1 MTDHQVAMLLVDLA
15 LIIALAGAAGFIA
28 RKLGQPAVIGE
39 IVAGIAVGPTLFSGA
54 LTRTLFP
61 SDIRPFLSALANLGL
76 ALFMF
81 LVGMGIEHTGARGT
95 RRATATVAIGS
106 AALPFGLGAAL
117 AVYLAGHHQPT
128 SHTGF
133 VLFIGVTLS
142 ITAFPVLARI
152 IAERNLTRTTVGTIA
167 LSAAAVC
174 DVVAWTMLAFVQAL
188 SAQNF
193 QAHWQT
199 LLLIPFVAVMFGVVR
214 PLLKRL
220 LTGSTPPAATVTVI
234 FIGTL
239 AAAAATQLMGL
250 HLVFGAFLFGLI
262 MPKTQAGDVRETI
275 TRPIEFATKLL
286 LPVYFVIT
294 GFNVDLSRLGFTGI
308 TDLCLIV
315 VLAILGKCAGAYA
328 GARAGGMPTEQ
339 SAVIATLMNTRGL
352 TELIALGIGLQAGLL
367 DQQLYG
373 AMVLM
378 AIITTAMAGPML
390 TLIARRTRQSGLDAF
405 GELDLARTAKSA
417 S

>member
-1 MTDHQVAMLLVDLA
+1 MLLADLA
-15 LIIALAGAAGFIA
+15 LIIALGGAAGFLA

-39 IVAGIAVGPTLFSGA
+39 IVAGIAVGPTLFDGA
-54 LTRTLFP
+54 LTRALFP
-61 SDIRPFLSALANLGL
+61 ADIRPPLSALANLGL

-81 LVGMGIEHTGARGT
+81 LVGTGIEHTGARGT

-106 AALPFGLGAAL
+106 AALPFGLGTVL
-117 AVYLAGHHQPT
+117 AVYLAGHHQPGNRL
-128 SHTGF
+128 GF

-152 IAERNLTRTTVGTIA
+152 IAERQMTRTSVGAIA

-174 DVVAWTMLAFVQAL
+174 DVVAWTTLAFVQAI

-193 QAHWQT
+193 EAHWQT
-199 LLLIPFVAVMFGVVR
+199 LLLIPFVAAMFGIVR
-214 PLLKRL
+214 PLLKNLIGRIA
-220 LTGSTPPAATVTVI
+220 SPAATVTVI
-234 FIGTL
+234 FVGTL
-239 AAAAATQLMGL
+239 TTASATQLMGL
-250 HLVFGAFLFGLI
+250 HLVFGAFLFGMI
-262 MPKTQAGDVRETI
+262 MPKTWSEEVRVSI

-294 GFNVDLSRLGFTGI
+294 GFNVDLSRLGTAGI
-308 TDLCLIV
+308 VDLCLIV
-315 VLAILGKCAGAYA
+315 VLAVAGKGIGAYA
-328 GARAGGMPTEQ
+328 GARAGGMAAERA
-339 SAVIATLMNTRGL
+339 AVMATLMNTRGL
-352 TELIALGIGLQAGLL
+352 TELIALGVGLQTGLL

-390 TLIARRTRQSGLDAF
+390 TLIAHRTRQKGLDAF
-405 GELDLARTAKSA
+405 GELELTRTSG
-417 S
+417 